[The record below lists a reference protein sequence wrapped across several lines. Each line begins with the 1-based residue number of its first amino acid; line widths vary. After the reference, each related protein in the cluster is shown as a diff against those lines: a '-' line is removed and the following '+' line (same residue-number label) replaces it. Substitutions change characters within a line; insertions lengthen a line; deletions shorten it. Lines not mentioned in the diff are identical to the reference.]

1 MLVEQIREV
10 FNAVLELSMEFW
22 SVVTLEI
29 VRNNDSSLVLLGL
42 TLLLHG
48 VREKID
54 GLSNL
59 QRFLPLRFGDLRRL
73 IVL

>member
-10 FNAVLELSMEFW
+10 LNTILELGVELW

-29 VRNNDSSLVLLGL
+29 VRNNDSSLVLLRL
-42 TLLLHG
+42 SLLLHG
-48 VREKID
+48 VGEEINSLGD
-54 GLSNL
+54 L
-59 QRFLPLRFGDLRRL
+59 QRLLPLRFGNLRCL

>member
-10 FNAVLELSMEFW
+10 LNTILELGVELW

-42 TLLLHG
+42 SLLLHG
-48 VREKID
+48 VREEID
-54 GLSNL
+54 SLSDL
-59 QRFLPLRFGDLRRL
+59 QRLLSLRFGNLRCL

>member
-10 FNAVLELSMEFW
+10 LDTILELGVELW

-42 TLLLHG
+42 SLLLHG
-48 VREKID
+48 VREEINS
-54 GLSNL
+54 LSDL
-59 QRFLPLRFGDLRRL
+59 QRLLPLRFRYLRCL

>member
-1 MLVEQIREV
+1 LLVEQIREV
-10 FNAVLELSMEFW
+10 LDTILELGVELW

-42 TLLLHG
+42 SLLLHG
-48 VREKID
+48 VGEKID
-54 GLSNL
+54 SLSDL
-59 QRFLPLRFGDLRRL
+59 QRLLPLRFGNLRCL